1 MEQFKAH
8 PNDWKYIEIKSEDP
22 TCSVSFRGIREL
34 RDRVAALEAKQA
46 GFTMMP
52 APLPP
57 GFSMMPGLPPLPP
70 HPTADAP
77 SDEDL
82 WELRRATQQGRTSI
96 TEFPG
101 WSHINPSN
109 WVTRAEIYGNRALFD
124 AGVAHAAARAE
135 QQAVVKESLTAEPS
149 PADPGAPQS
158 LHDVALAHVDTLGR
172 SFGILPAILDTIRR
186 AIREPMAAPAEPG
199 RVATDEELR
208 EAWELAP
215 APGGIFN
222 SNYCLRAVY
231 NLGRQHGAA
240 CPYIRSSDEGT
251 SYCALAEQ
259 PAPAA
264 PAPDPAP
271 PAPAGRLVKVLLD
284 VEEDWSET
292 EIRELIHGTAMWLQ
306 CVGFENS
313 ANLLRK
319 EANR

>member
-135 QQAVVKESLTAEPS
+135 QQAVVKESLTVEPD
-149 PADPGAPQS
+149 PADPSTPGS

-172 SFGILPAILDTIRR
+172 SFFLPWSILETLRR
-186 AIREPMAAPAEPG
+186 AIREPMAAPAG
-199 RVATDEELR
+199 RVATDEEIQAAYD
-208 EAWELAP
+208 EAYDDA
-215 APGGIFN
+215 GGYHAGTAAGF
-222 SNYCLRAVY
+222 RAVY
-231 NLGRQHGAA
+231 DLACQHAPA
-240 CPYIRSSDEGT
+240 CPHIRSDGAT
-251 SYCALAEQ
+251 NWCALAEQ
-259 PAPAA
+259 QAPAA

-271 PAPAGRLVKVLLD
+271 PAPVGGLV
-284 VEEDWSET
+284 E
-292 EIRELIHGTAMWLQ
+292 Q
-306 CVGFENS
+306 
-313 ANLLRK
+313 
-319 EANR
+319 EATR